1 MAREGLPQSLLQGG
15 ASYVQVAYRKNLS
28 VTANGMEQSHRR
40 LQKAV
45 RQFVDEHIYPDAQE
59 RELDGKRPSQSV
71 LDKMA

>member
-1 MAREGLPQSLLQGG
+1 M
-15 ASYVQVAYRKNLS
+15 
-28 VTANGMEQSHRR
+28 TANGMEQSHRR

>member
-1 MAREGLPQSLLQGG
+1 MT
-15 ASYVQVAYRKNLS
+15 AS
-28 VTANGMEQSHRR
+28 GMGQSHRR

-45 RQFVDEHIYPDAQE
+45 REFVDEYIYPDAQE

>member
-1 MAREGLPQSLLQGG
+1 MAHGGLPQSLLQGG
-15 ASYVQVAYRKNLS
+15 ASYIEVAYRKNLS
-28 VTANGMEQSHRR
+28 VTASGMGQSHRR

-45 RQFVDEHIYPDAQE
+45 REFVDEYIYPDAQE

>member
-1 MAREGLPQSLLQGG
+1 ML
-15 ASYVQVAYRKNLS
+15 VQISHCKNLS
-28 VTANGMEQSHRR
+28 VTASGMGQSHRR

-45 RQFVDEHIYPDAQE
+45 REFVDEYIYPDAQE

>member
-1 MAREGLPQSLLQGG
+1 ML
-15 ASYVQVAYRKNLS
+15 VQIVPRKNLS
-28 VTANGMEQSHRR
+28 VTASGMGQSHRR

-45 RQFVDEHIYPDAQE
+45 RQFVDQYIYPDAQE